1 MKKSIALI
9 LTAAMVFSL
18 TACGSK
24 AAESSSST
32 GETPAVQEAEETT
45 LTDEE
50 ASAEGEEDVGTG
62 EVYFAPGEL
71 TVADASELPHY
82 KIAFSYYSFADKLG
96 LQFRES
102 INYLCNAYNCEA
114 VFFEGGMGDEAV
126 TNIESVLAAGD
137 IDGVIYVGATP
148 SVVAVAEK
156 YKVPYVAVCGFASL
170 EEEINTLGSYNYF
183 LGGIVDDDVW
193 AGEHAMQALYDAG
206 CRSVC
211 FSGATQGMLK
221 SHDDRASGYLD
232 YIAAHDDMD
241 SLTESYT
248 MMETANDISTFAA
261 SFAGIMDG
269 IFFSAGSDAI
279 YLTMETEGIAD
290 GSVKVAAVDIS
301 SQTGTYL
308 KNGAQVWTC
317 GGQYGTAE
325 MGFAVLYSYLIDGTK
340 IITDNK
346 TPIIRQY
353 LEIKS
358 YDDYV
363 NYCKYAEGDIP
374 VYTADELTAYIP
386 YFTEGADITVYEEEA
401 VNYSLESLGARR

>member
-1 MKKSIALI
+1 MKKLAALI
-9 LTAAMVFSL
+9 LAGTMVFSL
-18 TACGSK
+18 AACGNT
-24 AAESSSST
+24 AAESSST
-32 GETPAVQEAEETT
+32 AT
-45 LTDEE
+45 EE
-50 ASAEGEEDVGTG
+50 ADTQETASEEGEAVAAEGETETTGSG
-62 EVYFAPGEL
+62 EVYFEPGEL
-71 TVADASELPHY
+71 TVANAEELPHY

-114 VFFEGGMGDEAV
+114 VFFESGMGDEAV

-156 YKVPYVAVCGFASL
+156 YEVPYVAVCGFASL
-170 EEEINTLGSYNYF
+170 DEEINTLGSYNYF
-183 LGGIVDDDVW
+183 LGCVMDDDVW

-221 SHDDRASGYLD
+221 SHDDRASAYLD
-232 YIAAHDDMD
+232 YIASHDDMS

-269 IFFSAGSDAI
+269 IFFTAGSDAI

-290 GSVKVAAVDIS
+290 GSVKIAAVDIS
-301 SQTGTYL
+301 SQTGTYF
-308 KNGAQVWTC
+308 KNGTQVWTC
-317 GGQYGTAE
+317 GGQYGSAE
-325 MGFAVLYSYLIDGTK
+325 MGFAVLYSYLADGTK
-340 IITDNK
+340 IITDTK
-346 TPIIRQY
+346 TPVIRQY
-353 LEIKS
+353 LEITS
-358 YDDYV
+358 YDDYEK
-363 NYCKYAEGDIP
+363 YCQYVEGSTP
-374 VYTADELTAYIP
+374 VYTADELAAYIP
-386 YFTEGADITVYEEEA
+386 FFTEGADLAAYEAEA
-401 VNYSLESLGARR
+401 VNYSIESLGSRR